1 MAKALFITTNDLR
14 RKSLVGG
21 SVDADKFIQ
30 FIEVSQ
36 DIHIQNYLGTS
47 LYDKIS
53 TLITGGTIDDAANA
67 DYKTL
72 LNDYITPM
80 LIWFAQSD
88 YYMFASYQVSNG
100 GVYKH
105 RSESSETLSMEEIH
119 YLVENSKSKAQFYTR
134 RFLDYIID
142 NSSSY
147 PEYNDS
153 SQDGMYPDKSDN
165 FNGWVL

>member
-1 MAKALFITTNDLR
+1 MKALFITTDDLR
-14 RKSLVGG
+14 RKSIVGG
-21 SVDADKFIQ
+21 VVDADKFVQ

-53 TLITGGTIDDAANA
+53 SLIINSTIDADENAA
-67 DYKTL
+67 YKTL

-100 GVYKH
+100 GVFKH
-105 RSESSETLSMEEIH
+105 RSEASDNLSMEEVH
-119 YLVENSKSKAQFYTR
+119 YLVENSKTKAQFYTR

>member
-1 MAKALFITTNDLR
+1 M
-14 RKSLVGG
+14 GG

-53 TLITGGTIDDAANA
+53 SLITGGTINDSANA
-67 DYKTL
+67 AYKTL

-105 RSESSETLSMEEIH
+105 T
-119 YLVENSKSKAQFYTR
+119 
-134 RFLDYIID
+134 
-142 NSSSY
+142 
-147 PEYNDS
+147 
-153 SQDGMYPDKSDN
+153 
-165 FNGWVL
+165 

>member
-36 DIHIQNYLGTS
+36 DIHEVSQDIHIQNYLGTS

-67 DYKTL
+67 AYKTL

-80 LIWFAQSD
+80 LISQ
-88 YYMFASYQVSNG
+88 
-100 GVYKH
+100 
-105 RSESSETLSMEEIH
+105 T
-119 YLVENSKSKAQFYTR
+119 
-134 RFLDYIID
+134 IICLHLT
-142 NSSSY
+142 
-147 PEYNDS
+147 
-153 SQDGMYPDKSDN
+153 K
-165 FNGWVL
+165 